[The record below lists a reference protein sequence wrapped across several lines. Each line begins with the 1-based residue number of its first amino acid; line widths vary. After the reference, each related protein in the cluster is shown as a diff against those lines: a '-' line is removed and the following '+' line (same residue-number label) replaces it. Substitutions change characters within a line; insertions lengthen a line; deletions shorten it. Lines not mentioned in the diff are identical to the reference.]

1 MSLPQLQQQI
11 ANALN
16 VQGTESVAQGTA
28 LRQQLALNLAAAI
41 DAYVQEQIGQRLLL
55 LPTAIVC
62 PAPAG
67 VPAPSAGF
75 PALTRIR

>member
-1 MSLPQLQQQI
+1 MSLGKLQEQI
-11 ANALN
+11 AQALN
-16 VQGTESVAQGTA
+16 IRATDNPAQGEA
-28 LRQQLALNLAAAI
+28 LRGQLALNIATAI
-41 DAYVQEQIGQRLLL
+41 DAYVQEQIGQRLQL

-67 VPAPSAGF
+67 APVPSAGF

>member
-1 MSLPQLQQQI
+1 MSLVQLQQQI

-16 VQGTESVAQGTA
+16 VQATDNAAQGIA
-28 LRQQLALNLAAAI
+28 LRQQLALNLATAI

-55 LPTAIVC
+55 LPTAIAC

-67 VPAPSAGF
+67 VPVPSAGF
-75 PALTRIR
+75 PTLTRVR

>member
-1 MSLPQLQQQI
+1 MSLIQLQQEI
-11 ANALN
+11 ANALSAD
-16 VQGTESVAQGTA
+16 GTDNAAQGIA
-28 LRQQLALNLAAAI
+28 LRQRLALDLATAI

-55 LPTAIVC
+55 LPTAIAC

-67 VPAPSAGF
+67 VPVPSPGF